1 MDLKAHALAL
11 CRSCIVRQWRNTDT
25 KPFIS
30 AQDFNQ
36 LMPAQGRTWGQR
48 KFRTFFPTLQVGPP
62 VPPSPVQA
70 AAQPPAGPAAQPIF
84 QFDVAVFQQYLAQ
97 QREGAMQFEDKEKD
111 DKPAGLA
118 KVSTMEIKHM
128 KIMCGLKEVDAE
140 ETLPKWY
147 RDLFHRHQDEKDKQN
162 IITSA
167 IKQTSF
173 FEDAEVPLYPAL
185 VKMILKQ
192 DWLAGDLGKWAAYVN
207 ATKGIS
213 PFAMLDMTE
222 EDVAIMTEEYD
233 DMTRATSVTAV
244 EYNNA
249 RVQIKAQVPTS
260 SEEFMEMLKRYT
272 NLLFAIFSSQSPL
285 YVELPAIIKALK
297 SLSLNARS
305 KLGHDTKASIILIIL
320 LQPRRYAQGEII
332 GEEACLWEFS
342 NMQTNLLVKNCQVIS
357 HIELPDLLKEQTQKK
372 RKCSSWIS

>member
-1 MDLKAHALAL
+1 
-11 CRSCIVRQWRNTDT
+11 
-25 KPFIS
+25 
-30 AQDFNQ
+30 
-36 LMPAQGRTWGQR
+36 
-48 KFRTFFPTLQVGPP
+48 
-62 VPPSPVQA
+62 
-70 AAQPPAGPAAQPIF
+70 
-84 QFDVAVFQQYLAQ
+84 
-97 QREGAMQFEDKEKD
+97 MQFEDKEKD

-233 DMTRATSVTAV
+233 D
-244 EYNNA
+244 
-249 RVQIKAQVPTS
+249 
-260 SEEFMEMLKRYT
+260 
-272 NLLFAIFSSQSPL
+272 
-285 YVELPAIIKALK
+285 
-297 SLSLNARS
+297 
-305 KLGHDTKASIILIIL
+305 
-320 LQPRRYAQGEII
+320 
-332 GEEACLWEFS
+332 
-342 NMQTNLLVKNCQVIS
+342 
-357 HIELPDLLKEQTQKK
+357 
-372 RKCSSWIS
+372 